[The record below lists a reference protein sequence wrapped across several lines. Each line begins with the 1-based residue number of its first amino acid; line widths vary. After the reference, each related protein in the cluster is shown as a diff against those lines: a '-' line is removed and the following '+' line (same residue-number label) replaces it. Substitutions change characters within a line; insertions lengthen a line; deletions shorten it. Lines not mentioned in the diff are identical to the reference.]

1 MSFRRARVAAAVL
14 TGVALAAVAGCGAE
28 SLSSNVHPGAAAV
41 VDGERITVAEVDEM
55 AEAYCDFVAA
65 RMSAEQAVP
74 MRLVRGASL
83 DNLVRRTV
91 AEQYAEAHDLD
102 TRRARR
108 LLARE
113 VAQQAE
119 QQQISGAER
128 EVFEEVSLEVDTT
141 AVYLAAGARE
151 ALEAGETPDPDAV
164 GAGRALVAEWAAD
177 KEITR
182 DPRFTTLEAET
193 YDVDAAALAQ
203 PRSDLATLAGAF
215 DPQAAIDPDYLAA
228 LPASQ
233 TCAP

>member
-1 MSFRRARVAAAVL
+1 MSFRRVRVAAAVL

-28 SLSSNVHPGAAAV
+28 SLSSDVHPGAAAV

-65 RMSAEQAVP
+65 RMTEDQAVP

-83 DNLVRRTV
+83 DNLVRLTV

-102 TRRARR
+102 TRQARS
-108 LLARE
+108 LLGRE

-119 QQQISGAER
+119 QQQISDDER
-128 EVFEEVSLEVDTT
+128 EIFEKISLQVD
-141 AVYLAAGARE
+141 ASAIYLAAGGRE
-151 ALEAGETPDPDAV
+151 ALEAGETPAPDALD
-164 GAGRALVAEWAAD
+164 AGQQLVAEWAAD

-182 DPRFTTLEAET
+182 DPRFTPLDAET
-193 YDVDAAALAQ
+193 YDVDAAALAR
-203 PRSDLATLAGAF
+203 PASDLAKLAGAF
-215 DPQAAIDPDYLAA
+215 HPQAAIDPDYLAA

-233 TCAP
+233 TCSP